1 MVSGPEAKYSR
12 KVQKFLQS
20 MGYYVVKYHGDK
32 YSVKGTPDLLCCIEG
47 YFVGLELKTKG
58 KKATDIQ
65 KVKGKDIRNAKGYW
79 FVVEDDVTP
88 EQLLCNILHK
98 IYSKEE

>member
-12 KVQKFLQS
+12 KVQDYLQS
-20 MGYYVVKYHGDK
+20 MGYYVVKYHGDR

-47 YFVGLELKTKG
+47 RFVGLELKTKG
-58 KKATDIQ
+58 KKATDLQ
-65 KVKGKDIRNAKGYW
+65 KVKGEDIKRSKGYW
-79 FVVEDDVTP
+79 FVVENDVSP
-88 EQLLCNILHK
+88 EQILYTILAK